1 MSWVNVW
8 LRLALQSCD
17 ESFWMGLNVIEQHD
31 SCGVFFF
38 FLINGNVK
46 QVGMDGDE
54 KGSQDAKTTLLIL
67 RVLTLKF

>member
-1 MSWVNVW
+1 
-8 LRLALQSCD
+8 
-17 ESFWMGLNVIEQHD
+17 MGLNVIEQHD
-31 SCGVFFF
+31 SCGFFF